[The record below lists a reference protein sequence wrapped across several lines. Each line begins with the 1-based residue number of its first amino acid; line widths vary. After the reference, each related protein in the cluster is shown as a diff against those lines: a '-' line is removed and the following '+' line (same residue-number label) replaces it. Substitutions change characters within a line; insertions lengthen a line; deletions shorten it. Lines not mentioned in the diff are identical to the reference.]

1 MGCGPQD
8 PPRPSPAPSATLGAL
23 GLTVLA
29 RETGG
34 PSEPAGSPRL
44 WGGTRSPHG
53 QGLYFTDHGGD
64 LGTSGPLRVS
74 HVFLKTLCLSRS
86 ETSRPARLAV
96 SHPRRSNSSTGF
108 RDAAT
113 GARQVPKTL
122 VASKGNRA
130 SETSPIHICSEG
142 KCPQHQGTKKEVS
155 WVK

>member
-1 MGCGPQD
+1 MAPRTHRDPARHPVQPRVLLASPFLPERRAGPLS
-8 PPRPSPAPSATLGAL
+8 PR
-23 GLTVLA
+23 
-29 RETGG
+29 
-34 PSEPAGSPRL
+34 GSPRL

-64 LGTSGPLRVS
+64 LGISGPLRVS
-74 HVFLKTLCLSRS
+74 HVFPKNLCLSRS
-86 ETSRPARLAV
+86 ETSRPARPAV